1 MTMMKM
7 NDKELQASFD
17 YSKIKYTE
25 EYNGDYIFVI
35 DKKVSATQN
44 ELLA

>member
-1 MTMMKM
+1 MTK
-7 NDKELQASFD
+7 SFRHLLITAKSSTPKNIMVIT
-17 YSKIKYTE
+17 Y
-25 EYNGDYIFVI
+25 FVI